1 MADGSAQQVTKDD
14 LQKALQQTGV
24 ATNRLAIP

>member
-1 MADGSAQQVTKDD
+1 MADGSVQQVSQNG
-14 LQKALQQTGV
+14 LRQAVQQTGV